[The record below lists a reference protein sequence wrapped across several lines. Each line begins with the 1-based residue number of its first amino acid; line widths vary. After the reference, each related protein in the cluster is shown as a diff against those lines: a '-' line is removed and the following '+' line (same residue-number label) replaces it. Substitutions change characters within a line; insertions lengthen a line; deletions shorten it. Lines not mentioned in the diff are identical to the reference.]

1 MEMCTLLRNCSLKGR
16 LVTAQVMLLI
26 LWEAKSLKDKQYI
39 SLSEQLNE
47 VGRQL
52 GGWHGQLAKK
62 FGKQNPAGLA
72 GK

>member
-1 MEMCTLLRNCSLKGR
+1 MK
-16 LVTAQVMLLI
+16 VMLLI
-26 LWEAKSLKDKQYI
+26 LWETKSLKDKHYI
-39 SLSEQLNE
+39 TLSEQLDE

-52 GGWHGQLAKK
+52 GGWYGQLAKK